1 MVKNEIRKRSME
13 AQGITP
19 PPQGPPGPV
28 PGHVR
33 PGGPHGFRPGVPGG
47 HGPPGG
53 PPPMHMQH
61 HIRMQQGKLFKI
73 GVMSEMY
80 LLVLTDESYYESYLM
95 NHPWCFYIFDSMKT
109 LNYFSPHEFS
119 SSFRESIPSRTS
131 WTPSWTSSKSTTRN
145 DPPPNASPS
154 SYAKDRSLSRDHDPR
169 RREVF
174 FECILIVRV

>member
-53 PPPMHMQH
+53 PQLRPPAGPPG
-61 HIRMQQGKLFKI
+61 RLLGKL
-73 GVMSEMY
+73 GVG
-80 LLVLTDESYYESYLM
+80 
-95 NHPWCFYIFDSMKT
+95 P
-109 LNYFSPHEFS
+109 
-119 SSFRESIPSRTS
+119 RTC
-131 WTPSWTSSKSTTRN
+131 P
-145 DPPPNASPS
+145 
-154 SYAKDRSLSRDHDPR
+154 L
-169 RREVF
+169 
-174 FECILIVRV
+174 